1 MDLTALLTTPLITT
15 ESLFALAVD
24 VGLLILLVWFVILL
38 LMIREFRQFARD
50 VVHGP
55 QSGSS
60 PTMDGQT
67 YELCQ
72 ESVENALN
80 YTTENSDTLNDLIII
95 QKALEA
101 QVSQIKAASQISLTA
116 DEQESI
122 DDLNQQLSSLTSL
135 SASSKEDLDRAWK
148 G

>member
-80 YTTENSDTLNDLIII
+80 YTTENNDTLNDLIII

-122 DDLNQQLSSLTSL
+122 DDLNQQLSKSQ
-135 SASSKEDLDRAWK
+135 
-148 G
+148 